1 MKNEQESAILEILN
15 NKCKKMK
22 ILLIAP
28 KCYPV
33 NGAEAIVNI
42 KMLRAMSE
50 DGNFEI
56 DLVSRRNSKIVYP
69 SDSIDSHGVKIHGLY
84 IIDNKGGF
92 SLRVLWESLLSL
104 FIFKAAFPGCHWAVR
119 ALPII
124 NKLIRDNHYDFVLT
138 KSSPSL
144 LLGAYVKKKK
154 GLKWVA
160 SWNDPYPM
168 SFYPSPYG
176 KGKDHKHCVW
186 DKLQISLMRK
196 ADFHIF
202 PTKALKNYMSSYLHV
217 DEDKCFI
224 IPHVVFED
232 TVKPVIDSLNDKDNV
247 LRIIHSGNLA
257 SPRNPRPVINV
268 ISKIV
273 KKEHETKF
281 HFTFLG
287 NMEQDDKDYIDSM
300 PYLKDYVSIL
310 PMVEYHKSLEIL
322 ATQDL
327 ACVIEA
333 DCGYGGGVFL
343 PTKVTDFMQIHKPMF
358 TVSPKGGVLEDMYKE
373 GSVGYFADIQDENSI
388 YEELMRIFQDYSKGV
403 LKKSRVPESFR
414 PESVATEY
422 KKIAKKIKIN

>member
-1 MKNEQESAILEILN
+1 MTR
-15 NKCKKMK
+15 

-42 KMLRAMSE
+42 KLLRALSA

-56 DLVSRRNSKIVYP
+56 DLISRKNLKIVYP
-69 SDSIDSHGVKIHGLY
+69 SDSIDSYGVILKGLY
-84 IIDNKGGF
+84 VIENRGGF
-92 SLRVLWESLLSL
+92 SIKVLFQSLWSIIL
-104 FIFKAAFPGCHWAVR
+104 FKSIFPGCHWAVR
-119 ALPII
+119 ALPIVK
-124 NKLIRDNHYDFVLT
+124 KLIKEKQYDFVLT
-138 KSSPSL
+138 KSSPSF
-144 LLGAYVKKKK
+144 LLGAYLKKK
-154 GLKWVA
+154 GIKWVA
-160 SWNDPYPM
+160 SWNDPYPI
-168 SFYPSPYG
+168 SFYPTPYG
-176 KGKDHKHCVW
+176 KGKDHRPSVL

-202 PTKALKNYMSSYLHV
+202 PTKALKNHMSSYLHIS
-217 DEDKCFI
+217 EDKCFI

-232 TVKPVIDSLNDKDNV
+232 TVKPVLESLNNKGDV

-273 KKEHETKF
+273 KNRPEIKF

-287 NMEQDDKDYIDSM
+287 NMEQNDKDYIDSM
-300 PYLKDYVSIL
+300 THLKDYVSII
-310 PMVEYHKSLEIL
+310 PMVAYHKSLEIL

-343 PTKVTDFMQIHKPMF
+343 PTKVTDFMQSHKPMF
-358 TVSPKGGVLEDMYKE
+358 TVSPKGGVLEDLYKG
-373 GSVGYFADIQDENSI
+373 GSVGYFADIHDEKSI
-388 YEELMRIFQDYSKGV
+388 YEGFVTIFRDYQKGA
-403 LKKSRVPESFR
+403 LKKSRVPESFL
-414 PESVATEY
+414 PENVAMEY
-422 KKIAKKIKIN
+422 KEIDLKIKNI